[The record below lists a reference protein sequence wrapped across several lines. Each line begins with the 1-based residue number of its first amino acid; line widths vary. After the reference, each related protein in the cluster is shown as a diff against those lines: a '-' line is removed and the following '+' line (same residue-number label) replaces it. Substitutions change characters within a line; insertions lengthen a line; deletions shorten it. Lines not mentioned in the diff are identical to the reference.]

1 MSGKGLSEEW
11 RITKHRTMPSEK
23 SMKDILLNELDEEV
37 KKGSIKKKDAIN
49 IVDIFNDE
57 MEEGYSDAEALYK
70 CLYKI
75 KSLKMEEN

>member
-11 RITKHRTMPSEK
+11 RIRKHRTMPSEK

-49 IVDIFNDE
+49 IVDIFI
-57 MEEGYSDAEALYK
+57 S
-70 CLYKI
+70 
-75 KSLKMEEN
+75 